1 MYDLF
6 SDFFDAFDALGVLA
20 QPVTHKEEKKC
31 PVCGR
36 TYSDFT
42 KSGKFGCGDC
52 YKTFRA
58 SASDILRQIHPTNR
72 HTGKIPSKSGSAIKK
87 QRKYEQLKSQ
97 LQEAVNSEN
106 YELAAK
112 LHKEIRAIE
121 SERGE

>member
-6 SDFFDAFDALGVLA
+6 DLFDAFDMFE
-20 QPVTHKEEKKC
+20 QPVGYKEEKKC

-36 TYSDFT
+36 TYAEFSR
-42 KSGKFGCGDC
+42 SGKFGCGEC

-58 SASDILRQIHPTNR
+58 SASEVLKQIHSTTK
-72 HTGKIPSKSGSAIKK
+72 HTGKIPSKSGETIKR
-87 QRKYEQLKSQ
+87 QRRYEELKSQ
-97 LQEAVNSEN
+97 LEQAVKRED

-112 LHKEIRAIE
+112 LHKEIKAIE

>member
-6 SDFFDAFDALGVLA
+6 DLFDAFDAFEMFQ
-20 QPVTHKEEKKC
+20 QPVTASETKRC

-36 TYSDFT
+36 TYSEFSR
-42 KSGKFGCGDC
+42 SGKFGCGEC

-58 SASDILRQIHPTNR
+58 PVSGVLRQIHSTTR
-72 HTGKIPSKSGSAIKK
+72 HTGKIPSKSGDAIKK
-87 QRKYEQLKSQ
+87 QRRYDQLKAQ
-97 LQEAVNSEN
+97 LQEAVKNEN

-121 SERGE
+121 NQG

>member
-6 SDFFDAFDALGVLA
+6 SDFFDAFDMFA
-20 QPVTHKEEKKC
+20 QPVSYKEEKKC

-36 TYSDFT
+36 TYSQFARD
-42 KSGKFGCGDC
+42 GKLGCGEC

-58 SASDILRQIHPTNR
+58 PVSEVLRQIHSTTR
-72 HTGKIPSKSGSAIKK
+72 HTGKVPSKSGSKIKK

-97 LQEAVNSEN
+97 LQEAVKNEN

-112 LHKEIRAIE
+112 LHKEIRAME
-121 SERGE
+121 SSD

>member
-6 SDFFDAFDALGVLA
+6 DLFDAFNMFE
-20 QPVTHKEEKKC
+20 QPVGYKEEKKC

-36 TYSDFT
+36 TYAEFSR
-42 KSGKFGCGDC
+42 SGKFGCGEC

-58 SASDILRQIHPTNR
+58 PAADVLRQVHSTTR
-72 HTGKIPSKSGSAIKK
+72 HTGKIPSKSGVTIKR
-87 QRKYEQLKSQ
+87 QRMCQELKAR
-97 LQEAVNSEN
+97 LDEAVKSEN

-112 LHKEIRAIE
+112 LHKEILAME